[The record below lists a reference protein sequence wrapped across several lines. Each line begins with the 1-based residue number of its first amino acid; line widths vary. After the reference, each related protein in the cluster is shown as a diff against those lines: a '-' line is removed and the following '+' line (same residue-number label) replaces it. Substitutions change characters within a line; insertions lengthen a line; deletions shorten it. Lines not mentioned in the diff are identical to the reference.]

1 MKKKNIINFSND
13 EIDLIEI
20 FKIIWGGKR
29 KIILI
34 TFITFLIGLIYY
46 NSQPKSFEIS
56 LEIKPSSNTE
66 FIKLHSI
73 YEFINSSEYKFNETK
88 SEIDKNILII
98 NKLVL
103 NQFISEISNS
113 KRFIKVL
120 KNTDILGD
128 KIDKLTEIEQR
139 TKLYKFSEL
148 FVLEKVRGSSD
159 DYTLKFDWHDKDLGK
174 QIIIDLLNI
183 SLSKFEKLFFQQ
195 LLDLVEVKRDII
207 IRNDLKKIEYLE
219 EQYEIANTLGLES
232 DKLKDL
238 SLSFIFSTS
247 NKGHPGYTFTTPY
260 YLLGQQAIQKEINI
274 IKNRKYAN
282 IANLEK
288 KINDLKNDNNFQ
300 WIEYNEFLV
309 STKQYSNIKNILLI
323 SFVSGLII
331 GVFYVFVSFNNKF
344 KKVVKKN
351 N

>member
-1 MKKKNIINFSND
+1 MKKKNLINISND
-13 EIDLIEI
+13 EINLIEI
-20 FKIIWGGKR
+20 FKIFWGGKY

-34 TFITFLIGLIYY
+34 TFISFFIGLIYI

-73 YEFINSSEYKFNETK
+73 YEFINSSGYKFTKTK
-88 SEIDKNILII
+88 SEMDKNIFLI

-113 KRFIKVL
+113 KKFIKVL
-120 KNTDILGD
+120 KNTDIVGD
-128 KIDKLTEIEQR
+128 KIDKLTEIER
-139 TKLYKFSEL
+139 RAKLNNLSAL

-159 DYTLKFDWHDKDLGK
+159 VYTLKFNWHDKDLGK
-174 QIIIDLLNI
+174 QIIIDLLKI
-183 SLSKFEKLFFQQ
+183 SLSNFEKSFFQQ
-195 LLDLVEVKRDII
+195 LLDLLEVKRDII

-238 SLSFIFSTS
+238 NLSSS
-247 NKGHPGYTFTTPY
+247 FTATPY
-260 YLLGQQAIQKEINI
+260 YILGQQAILEEINI
-274 IKNRKYAN
+274 IKKRKYSN
-282 IANLEK
+282 IENLEK